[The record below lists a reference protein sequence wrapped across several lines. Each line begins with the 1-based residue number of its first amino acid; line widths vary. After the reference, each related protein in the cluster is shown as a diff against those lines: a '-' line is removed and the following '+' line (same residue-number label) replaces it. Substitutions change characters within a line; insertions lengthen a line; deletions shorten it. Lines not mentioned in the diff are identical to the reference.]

1 MSEALPDTLR
11 PRERILL
18 AARDLF
24 HRHGLRGVGVETI
37 AEAAGTNK
45 MTLYRHFDSKD
56 DLIIAYLRGIAAE
69 VDEMWRDIDRDH
81 PGDMHG
87 QLKAWLVY
95 AEECVTADDRG
106 CDLANAAC
114 ELTDDDHPGR
124 RIIEDLKSDHRNRL
138 AELCGRAGIP
148 QPEVLADT
156 LTLLLEGARIS
167 RQTSGSTGPS
177 SKFIATAEKV
187 IESFVARSSSKAPS
201 AKEASAREVA
211 AKAKL
216 PATRLAVTRPAA
228 TKPAAKRAVQK
239 RA

>member
-1 MSEALPDTLR
+1 MPEALSGVAATDTLR

-56 DLIIAYLRGIAAE
+56 DLIVAYLRGFAVE
-69 VDEMWRDIDRDH
+69 MDEMWRDIEREH
-81 PGDMHG
+81 PGDMPG
-87 QLKAWLVY
+87 QLRAWLVC
-95 AEECVTADDRG
+95 AEECVTDDRG
-106 CDLANAAC
+106 CSLANAAV

-124 RIIEDLKSDHRNRL
+124 RIIEDLKNDHRNRL
-138 AELCGRAGIP
+138 AELCGRAGIS

-201 AKEASAREVA
+201 AKT
-211 AKAKL
+211 KL
-216 PATRLAVTRPAA
+216 PRLAVTRPAA
-228 TKPAAKRAVQK
+228 TKPAAKRAAQK

>member
-1 MSEALPDTLR
+1 MPEAPSDILR

-56 DLIIAYLRGIAAE
+56 DLIVAYLRGIAVE
-69 VDEMWRDIDRDH
+69 VDGMWRDIEREH
-81 PGDMHG
+81 PGDMQG
-87 QLKAWLVY
+87 QLKAWLVC
-95 AEECVTADDRG
+95 AEECVTSDDRG
-106 CDLANAAC
+106 CDLANAAI
-114 ELTDDDHPGR
+114 ELTYDDHPGR
-124 RIIEDLKSDHRNRL
+124 RIIEQLKSDHRNRL
-138 AELCGRAGIP
+138 AELCRRAGVP

-156 LTLLLEGARIS
+156 LTLLLEGARVS
-167 RQTSGSTGPS
+167 RQAAGSNGPS
-177 SKFIATAEKV
+177 SKFVGTAEKV
-187 IESFVARSSSKAPS
+187 IESFMSRSSSKALSSRESS
-201 AKEASAREVA
+201 AKEAA

-216 PATRLAVTRPAA
+216 PATSPAVT
-228 TKPAAKRAVQK
+228 KLAAKRAVHK

>member
-1 MSEALPDTLR
+1 MPDELAVIAP
-11 PRERILL
+11 PRARILA

-56 DLIIAYLRGIAAE
+56 DLIVAYLRGIAAE
-69 VDEMWRDIDRDH
+69 VDEMWRDFERDH
-81 PGDMHG
+81 PGDMQA
-87 QLKAWLVY
+87 QLKAWLVR

-124 RIIEDLKSDHRNRL
+124 RIIEELKSNHRDRL
-138 AELCGRAGIP
+138 AELCRRAGIS

-156 LTLLLEGARIS
+156 LTLLLEGARVS
-167 RQTSGSTGPS
+167 RQSAGSKGPS
-177 SKFIATAEKV
+177 AKFTATAEAV
-187 IESFVARSSSKAPS
+187 IATLKAKSKAS
-201 AKEASAREVA
+201 RKSRQAAS
-211 AKAKL
+211 
-216 PATRLAVTRPAA
+216 P
-228 TKPAAKRAVQK
+228 RA
-239 RA
+239 